1 MNLINRIMKETAV
14 KILSKV
20 TDSVEYRCVKW
31 TTYRNFNSW
40 YLNWE
45 HDLEEL
51 GFDYR
56 YDAGD
61 LIIPKNQLQRII
73 NVDESCLS
81 MDRSKG
87 RRGGRTRTVFY
98 SPNLPLVGRP
108 TGKSGLTTTHITVST
123 SAEESIPPHFQI
135 STKEKYPKK

>member
-1 MNLINRIMKETAV
+1 MGKEKDVLMKLINRILKETAV
-14 KILSKV
+14 KFLSKV
-20 TDSVEYRCVKW
+20 TDNVEYRCVKW
-31 TTYRNFNSW
+31 TTYRNFNSR

-61 LIIPKNQLQRII
+61 LIIPKNQLQRIL
-73 NVDESCLS
+73 NVDDSCLS

-87 RRGGRTRTVFY
+87 RRGGEPELYSIHRTY
-98 SPNLPLVGRP
+98 
-108 TGKSGLTTTHITVST
+108 H
-123 SAEESIPPHFQI
+123 
-135 STKEKYPKK
+135 